1 LAWHGFY
8 GFIVPH
14 GCWRIIRP
22 NIGIDWMEISLGRRA
37 NGDHHGRSRIHGALG
52 RSAIREGT
60 RLAIFLPSIGLGTD
74 GAGKMELGP
83 QVKEQYLQLLSFD
96 ARISA

>member
-1 LAWHGFY
+1 
-8 GFIVPH
+8 
-14 GCWRIIRP
+14 
-22 NIGIDWMEISLGRRA
+22 MEITLGRCA
-37 NGDHHGRSRIHGALG
+37 YGDYHGRGRIHGALG
-52 RSAIREGT
+52 RSAFRQGAC
-60 RLAIFLPSIGLGTD
+60 LAFFLPSIGLGTD